1 MSTGSGPFWSMENFG
16 DCTVVVLVPRRP
28 DGLTLRSLS
37 HLVFVLSIGQESQ
50 VGWHFPVKVP
60 GPISCVAF
68 APGGSTRWICTF
80 YRFWHLFFVMISGH
94 VHVFWIIL
102 IYFMIYFV
110 GFLMVLDGF
119 LVSMFPWPWISST
132 RRVLRCHTG
141 ERAQG
146 AADAMET
153 PGGKPG
159 ATEHAS
165 PLRRYLDSRF
175 ETVRSIKPAA
185 TRRVVVECNGDKGG
199 TLRLC
204 MTLYIMRLR
213 WICFCLL
220 IDCIITTIYF
230 MLI

>member
-146 AADAMET
+146 AADGNAMEMPWKT
-153 PGGKPG
+153 WWKTWGNGTRFP
-159 ATEHAS
+159 AS
-165 PLRRYLDSRF
+165 WRYLDSRF

-185 TRRVVVECNGDKGG
+185 TRRVVVQWNAMETKAV
-199 TLRLC
+199 LC
-204 MTLYIMRLR
+204 DFVWLCR
-213 WICFCLL
+213 
-220 IDCIITTIYF
+220 
-230 MLI
+230 